1 MLNLLKKVEFLK
13 LATTMKLRVCI
24 RRLLISIKLLTTIVV
39 VQFFNPKTRL
49 ILLAISSED
58 EIRSELVFYN
68 YLGGVPK
75 VYKNRKY

>member
-39 VQFFNPKTRL
+39 VQFF
-49 ILLAISSED
+49 
-58 EIRSELVFYN
+58 
-68 YLGGVPK
+68 
-75 VYKNRKY
+75 